1 MATLKTLKLTNRSPK
16 QPIRNLPPSVDVSAD
31 TTVEDVKIL
40 IAKAVRMSDHNR
52 IGLFD
57 PSTKKTLKNRQAR
70 IADEQA
76 VASTGEVLVKDL
88 GPQIGWKTVF
98 IIEYLGPILI
108 HAAVVAARPYLY
120 AGAPS
125 YRDLSP
131 TQWLGFAMFQ
141 LHFLKREYETLFV
154 HKFSASTMPFR
165 NVFKNSFFYW
175 ALSGLLCAYFIYSP
189 TSLAARADQPAID
202 AVGALIFL
210 FGEVNNALVHRYL
223 SSLRP
228 AGSTERRIPVG
239 YGFGLVTC
247 PNYMFEVLSWVG
259 VIVALRDWTS
269 ALFICVGIAQ
279 MSDWAKGKERAYR
292 KEFGDRYKKKRYT
305 MLPGLF

>member
-1 MATLKTLKLTNRSPK
+1 
-16 QPIRNLPPSVDVSAD
+16 
-31 TTVEDVKIL
+31 
-40 IAKAVRMSDHNR
+40 
-52 IGLFD
+52 
-57 PSTKKTLKNRQAR
+57 
-70 IADEQA
+70 
-76 VASTGEVLVKDL
+76 
-88 GPQIGWKTVF
+88 
-98 IIEYLGPILI
+98 
-108 HAAVVAARPYLY
+108 
-120 AGAPS
+120 
-125 YRDLSP
+125 
-131 TQWLGFAMFQ
+131 MFQ

-189 TSLAARADQPAID
+189 TSLAATANQPAID

-279 MSDWAKGKERAYR
+279 MSDWAKAKERAYR